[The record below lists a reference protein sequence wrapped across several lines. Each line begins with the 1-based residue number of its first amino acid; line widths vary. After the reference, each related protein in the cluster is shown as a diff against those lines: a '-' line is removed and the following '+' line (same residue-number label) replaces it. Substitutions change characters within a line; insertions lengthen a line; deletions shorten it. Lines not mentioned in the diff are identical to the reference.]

1 MDYAT
6 LHSWEQEIEATSI
19 SNDKKLAMKR
29 YVHNILEQNG
39 VVIIDVEHFSLLL
52 GIENEVLCRM
62 INSPEKFYREFT
74 IKKRNGGERI
84 ITAPYPSL
92 MSVQQWIYKNILLR
106 TTNFQPQAKGFVP
119 GLSILDNAIPHLK
132 RSQVLKM
139 DIKDFFPSI
148 GINRIIRI
156 FKKLGYHHKLAYV
169 LAALCCHHSHLPQ
182 GAPTSPILSN
192 IVMRHLDRR
201 LDGLSKRFNLTYTR
215 YADDLTFSGEYIPLK
230 FIEYVQLIIENGGF
244 IVNLGK
250 TKLLQKNA
258 KKIITGVSITSG
270 IPTIPK
276 ELKRRLRQEAFYI
289 HKYGYNQHIKH
300 CKHNIDPAY
309 KLRLLGKFSYWN
321 SIERNNENV
330 KTLVKQ
336 LKFDIKKKNNWKFW
350 R

>member
-19 SNDKKLAMKR
+19 SNDKKLAMKC

-139 DIKDFFPSI
+139 DITDFFPSI

-156 FKKLGYHHKLAYV
+156 FKKLGYHHKLAYA
-169 LAALCCHHSHLPQ
+169 LAALCCYHNRLPQ

-276 ELKRRLRQEAFYI
+276 KLKRRLRQEAFYI

-350 R
+350 M

>member
-1 MDYAT
+1 
-6 LHSWEQEIEATSI
+6 
-19 SNDKKLAMKR
+19 MKR

-336 LKFDIKKKNNWKFW
+336 LKLDIKKKNNWKFW
-350 R
+350 M

>member
-1 MDYAT
+1 
-6 LHSWEQEIEATSI
+6 
-19 SNDKKLAMKR
+19 MKC

-139 DIKDFFPSI
+139 DITDFFPSI

-156 FKKLGYHHKLAYV
+156 FKKLGYHHKLAYA
-169 LAALCCHHSHLPQ
+169 LAALCCYHNRLPQ

-276 ELKRRLRQEAFYI
+276 KLKRRLRQEAFYI

-350 R
+350 M

>member
-6 LHSWEQEIEATSI
+6 LHSWEQEIETTSI

-139 DIKDFFPSI
+139 DIKDFYPSI
-148 GINRIIRI
+148 GINRVIKI
-156 FKKLGYHHKLAYV
+156 FKKL
-169 LAALCCHHSHLPQ
+169 
-182 GAPTSPILSN
+182 
-192 IVMRHLDRR
+192 
-201 LDGLSKRFNLTYTR
+201 
-215 YADDLTFSGEYIPLK
+215 
-230 FIEYVQLIIENGGF
+230 
-244 IVNLGK
+244 
-250 TKLLQKNA
+250 
-258 KKIITGVSITSG
+258 
-270 IPTIPK
+270 
-276 ELKRRLRQEAFYI
+276 
-289 HKYGYNQHIKH
+289 HI
-300 CKHNIDPAY
+300 
-309 KLRLLGKFSYWN
+309 
-321 SIERNNENV
+321 
-330 KTLVKQ
+330 
-336 LKFDIKKKNNWKFW
+336 
-350 R
+350 